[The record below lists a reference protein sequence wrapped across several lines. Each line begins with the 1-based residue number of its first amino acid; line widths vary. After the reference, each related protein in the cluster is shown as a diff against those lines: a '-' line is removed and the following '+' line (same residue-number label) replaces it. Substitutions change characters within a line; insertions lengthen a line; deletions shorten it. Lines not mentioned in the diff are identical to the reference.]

1 MDITHSVESP
11 LSRIRAEL
19 AGGTPRRSEK
29 AMTLDAQLITAVGVL
44 AGGLAALMRAVKAIA
59 MRDHPRRRK
68 AR

>member
-1 MDITHSVESP
+1 
-11 LSRIRAEL
+11 
-19 AGGTPRRSEK
+19 
-29 AMTLDAQLITAVGVL
+29 MTLDAQLITAVGVL